1 MRFNKA
7 KCRVLHQGRGNPQHQ
22 YRLEDEGIES
32 SPEEKDL
39 GVLVDRKLRVTQQCV
54 LAVQKNNS
62 TLGCITGSVVSRA
75 REGILPL
82 YSGETPPGVLHP
94 ALESSALNRH
104 GPAGAGPEEATQM
117 IGGLEHLS
125 CEERL
130 GELGLFSLEKR
141 RLWEDLIAAVQY
153 IKGAYKKEGGKHFSN
168 ACCNRTRG
176 NGFKL
181 KD

>member
-1 MRFNKA
+1 MLADEKLDMTWQ
-7 KCRVLHQGRGNPQHQ
+7 RVLAAQKANCIYPGLHEKSRGQQ
-22 YRLEDEGIES
+22 VEGGDS
-32 SPEEKDL
+32 AL
-39 GVLVDRKLRVTQQCV
+39 LLC
-54 LAVQKNNS
+54 
-62 TLGCITGSVVSRA
+62 SR
-75 REGILPL
+75 
-82 YSGETPPGVLHP
+82 ETPPGVLHP
-94 ALESSALNRH
+94 ALEPPVQEGH